1 MASRKNGNRKRPL
14 KITGALAA
22 VIVLVLSLL
31 ITFVP
36 EAGLLSWS
44 ELFGAASS
52 GDISEVGTQE
62 GSPFSVYYL
71 DVGQADCE
79 LILCG
84 DSAVLIDAG
93 DVDAFPTIDAFLK
106 SKEVKTIQYFILSH
120 AHADHIGSADEVL
133 ENYTVENVIL
143 PKYTEENMPT
153 STVYEDV
160 LTALSD
166 FQGRVIAAAPGNT
179 YQLPEFRFTVLAPNA
194 DYKELNDTSVV
205 VRAVYGE
212 TAFLFQG
219 DAEKRSEQ
227 AILDLGLNVRA
238 DVIKLGHHGSTTS
251 STETYLQAVSP
262 KFAVIS
268 CGENNSYN
276 FPSQTIL
283 KRLDSMGIDYRRTDL
298 NGTITVHSDGHEIS
312 VETER

>member
-36 EAGLLSWS
+36 EAGLPSWS

-227 AILDLGLNVRA
+227 AILDLGLDVRA

-268 CGENNSYN
+268 CGESNSYN

-283 KRLDSMGIDYRRTDL
+283 KRLASMGIDYRRTDL

>member
-1 MASRKNGNRKRPL
+1 M
-14 KITGALAA
+14 
-22 VIVLVLSLL
+22 
-31 ITFVP
+31 
-36 EAGLLSWS
+36 
-44 ELFGAASS
+44 
-52 GDISEVGTQE
+52 
-62 GSPFSVYYL
+62 
-71 DVGQADCE
+71 
-79 LILCG
+79 
-84 DSAVLIDAG
+84 
-93 DVDAFPTIDAFLK
+93 
-106 SKEVKTIQYFILSH
+106 
-120 AHADHIGSADEVL
+120 
-133 ENYTVENVIL
+133 
-143 PKYTEENMPT
+143 
-153 STVYEDV
+153 
-160 LTALSD
+160 
-166 FQGRVIAAAPGNT
+166 
-179 YQLPEFRFTVLAPNA
+179 PEFRFTVLAPNA

-219 DAEKRSEQ
+219 DAEKKSEQ
-227 AILDLGLNVRA
+227 AILDLGLDVRA

-251 STETYLQAVSP
+251 STETYLQAVSS

>member
-36 EAGLLSWS
+36 EAGLPSWS

-84 DSAVLIDAG
+84 ESAVLIDAG

-227 AILDLGLNVRA
+227 AILDLGLDVRA

-262 KFAVIS
+262 KFAAIS

>member
-36 EAGLLSWS
+36 EAGLPSWS

-79 LILCG
+79 LILCS

-143 PKYTEENMPT
+143 PKYTEENMPA
-153 STVYEDV
+153 STVYEDL
-160 LTALSD
+160 LTTLSD
-166 FQGRVIAAAPGNT
+166 FNGRIIAAAPGNT
-179 YQLPEFRFTVLAPNA
+179 YELPEFRFTVLAPNA

-205 VRAVYGE
+205 VRAVYGK

-219 DAEKRSEQ
+219 DAEKKSEQ
-227 AILDLGLNVRA
+227 AILDLGLDVRA

-276 FPSQTIL
+276 LPSQTIL

>member
-36 EAGLLSWS
+36 EAGLPSWS

-84 DSAVLIDAG
+84 ESAVLIDAG

-106 SKEVKTIQYFILSH
+106 AKEIKTIQYFILTH

-166 FQGRVIAAAPGNT
+166 FNGRIIAAAPGNT

-205 VRAVYGE
+205 IRAVYGE

-219 DAEKRSEQ
+219 DAEKKSEQ
-227 AILDLGLNVRA
+227 AILDLGLDMRA

-268 CGENNSYN
+268 CG
-276 FPSQTIL
+276 
-283 KRLDSMGIDYRRTDL
+283 
-298 NGTITVHSDGHEIS
+298 
-312 VETER
+312 

>member
-36 EAGLLSWS
+36 EAGLPSWS
-44 ELFGAASS
+44 QLFGAASS

-62 GSPFSVYYL
+62 GSPFSVYYI

-143 PKYTEENMPT
+143 PRYTEENMPT

-166 FQGRVIAAAPGNT
+166 FKGRVIAAAPGNT
-179 YQLPEFRFTVLAPNA
+179 YELPEFRFTVLAPNA

-205 VRAVYGE
+205 IRAVYGE

-219 DAEKRSEQ
+219 DSEKKSEQ
-227 AILDLGLNVRA
+227 AILDLGLDVRA

-276 FPSQTIL
+276 LPSQTIL
-283 KRLDSMGIDYRRTDL
+283 KRLENMGIDYRRTDL

>member
-36 EAGLLSWS
+36 EAGLPSWS

-52 GDISEVGTQE
+52 CDISEVGTQE

-205 VRAVYGE
+205 IRAVYGE

-219 DAEKRSEQ
+219 DAEKKSEQ
-227 AILDLGLNVRA
+227 AILDLGLDVRA

-276 FPSQTIL
+276 LPSQTIL

-298 NGTITVHSDGHEIS
+298 NGTITVHSDGNEIS

>member
-14 KITGALAA
+14 KITGALAV
-22 VIVLVLSLL
+22 VIVLILSLL

-36 EAGLLSWS
+36 EAGLPSWS
-44 ELFGAASS
+44 ALFGAASS
-52 GDISEVGTQE
+52 GNVSDVGTQE
-62 GSPFSVYYL
+62 GSPFSVYYI

-106 SKEVKTIQYFILSH
+106 AKEVKTIQYFILTH
-120 AHADHIGSADEVL
+120 AHSDHIGSADEVL
-133 ENYTVENVIL
+133 KNYTVENVIL

-179 YQLPEFRFTVLAPNA
+179 YELPEFRFTVLAPNA

-219 DAEKRSEQ
+219 DAEKKSEQ
-227 AILDLGLNVRA
+227 AILNLGLDLHAN
-238 DVIKLGHHGSTTS
+238 VIKLGHHGSSTS
-251 STETYLQAVSP
+251 STESYLKAVSP
-262 KFAVIS
+262 EFAVIS

-276 FPSQTIL
+276 LPSQTIL
-283 KRLDSMGIDYRRTDL
+283 KRLESMGIDYRRTDL
-298 NGTITVHSDGHEIS
+298 NGTITVHSDGHTIS
-312 VETER
+312 VETEK